1 MSNVSEVLVGELR
14 VNTRLMLGSERL
26 RLLFTDTRLIVD
38 HAGKRG
44 AGAVAG
50 TSILGRLSGALED
63 LFRSGGES
71 ARRRGIRNMSPG
83 QVLRSH
89 RDNFAI
95 KYSEV
100 VGVTVA
106 QTLTVHGITILTRDD
121 KFEFTKNCQCEGCLK
136 ANFND
141 ERVSGACTP
150 FLSWT
155 WCCVVD
161 VRQV

>member
-1 MSNVSEVLVGELR
+1 MSDASELLVGELR

-26 RLLFTDTRLIVD
+26 RLLFTNTRLIAD

-63 LFRSGGES
+63 LFKSGGES
-71 ARRRGIRNMSPG
+71 ARRRGIRNMSPD

-121 KFEFTKNCQCEGCLK
+121 KFEFTTQ
-136 ANFND
+136 ARFND
-141 ERVSGACTP
+141 VVELFTKT
-150 FLSWT
+150 LSEKLS
-155 WCCVVD
+155 
-161 VRQV
+161 VRRLSQSELQR

>member
-1 MSNVSEVLVGELR
+1 MLVGELR

-26 RLLFTDTRLIVD
+26 RLLFTNTRLIVD

-121 KFEFTKNCQCEGCLK
+121 KFEFTTQ
-136 ANFND
+136 ARFND
-141 ERVSGACTP
+141 VVELFTKT
-150 FLSWT
+150 LSEKLS
-155 WCCVVD
+155 
-161 VRQV
+161 VRRLSQSELQR

>member
-1 MSNVSEVLVGELR
+1 LSNVSEVLVGELR

-121 KFEFTKNCQCEGCLK
+121 KFEFTTQ
-136 ANFND
+136 ARFND
-141 ERVSGACTP
+141 VVELFTKT
-150 FLSWT
+150 LSEKLS
-155 WCCVVD
+155 
-161 VRQV
+161 VRRLSQSELQR

>member
-1 MSNVSEVLVGELR
+1 MLVGELR

-26 RLLFTDTRLIVD
+26 RLLFTNTRLIVD

-63 LFRSGGES
+63 LFKSGGES
-71 ARRRGIRNMSPG
+71 ARRRGIRNMSPD

-121 KFEFTKNCQCEGCLK
+121 KFEFTTQ
-136 ANFND
+136 ARFND
-141 ERVSGACTP
+141 VVELFTKT
-150 FLSWT
+150 LSEKLS
-155 WCCVVD
+155 
-161 VRQV
+161 VRRLSQSELQR

>member
-1 MSNVSEVLVGELR
+1 VLVGELR

-121 KFEFTKNCQCEGCLK
+121 KFEFTTQ
-136 ANFND
+136 ARFND
-141 ERVSGACTP
+141 VVELFTKT
-150 FLSWT
+150 LSEKLS
-155 WCCVVD
+155 
-161 VRQV
+161 VRRLSQSELQR

>member
-63 LFRSGGES
+63 LFKSGGES

-121 KFEFTKNCQCEGCLK
+121 KFEFTTQ
-136 ANFND
+136 ARFND
-141 ERVSGACTP
+141 VVELFTKT
-150 FLSWT
+150 LSEKLS
-155 WCCVVD
+155 
-161 VRQV
+161 VRRLSQSELQR

>member
-121 KFEFTKNCQCEGCLK
+121 KFEFTTQ
-136 ANFND
+136 ARFND
-141 ERVSGACTP
+141 VVELFTKT
-150 FLSWT
+150 LSEKLS
-155 WCCVVD
+155 
-161 VRQV
+161 VRRLSQSELQR

>member
-1 MSNVSEVLVGELR
+1 LSDASELLVGELR

-26 RLLFTDTRLIVD
+26 RLLFTNTRLIVD

-63 LFRSGGES
+63 LFKSGGES
-71 ARRRGIRNMSPG
+71 ARRRGIRNMSPD

-121 KFEFTKNCQCEGCLK
+121 KFEFTTQ
-136 ANFND
+136 ARFND
-141 ERVSGACTP
+141 VVELFTKT
-150 FLSWT
+150 LSEKLS
-155 WCCVVD
+155 
-161 VRQV
+161 VRRLSQSELQR

>member
-1 MSNVSEVLVGELR
+1 LSNVSEVLVGELR

-63 LFRSGGES
+63 LFKSGGES

-121 KFEFTKNCQCEGCLK
+121 KFEFTTQ
-136 ANFND
+136 ARFND
-141 ERVSGACTP
+141 VVELFTKT
-150 FLSWT
+150 LSEKLS
-155 WCCVVD
+155 
-161 VRQV
+161 VRRLSQSELQR

>member
-1 MSNVSEVLVGELR
+1 
-14 VNTRLMLGSERL
+14 MLGSERL
-26 RLLFTDTRLIVD
+26 RLLFTNTRLIVD

-63 LFRSGGES
+63 LFKSGGES
-71 ARRRGIRNMSPG
+71 ARRRGIRNMSPD

-121 KFEFTKNCQCEGCLK
+121 KFEFTTQ
-136 ANFND
+136 ARFND
-141 ERVSGACTP
+141 VVELFTKT
-150 FLSWT
+150 LSEKLS
-155 WCCVVD
+155 
-161 VRQV
+161 VRRLSQSELQR

>member
-1 MSNVSEVLVGELR
+1 VGELR

-26 RLLFTDTRLIVD
+26 RLLFTNTRLIAD

-63 LFRSGGES
+63 LFKSGGES
-71 ARRRGIRNMSPG
+71 ARRRGIRNMSPD

-121 KFEFTKNCQCEGCLK
+121 KFEFTTQ
-136 ANFND
+136 ARFND
-141 ERVSGACTP
+141 VVELFTKT
-150 FLSWT
+150 LSEKLS
-155 WCCVVD
+155 
-161 VRQV
+161 VRRLSQSELQR

>member
-1 MSNVSEVLVGELR
+1 MLVGELR

-63 LFRSGGES
+63 LFKSGGES

-121 KFEFTKNCQCEGCLK
+121 KFEFTTQ
-136 ANFND
+136 ARFND
-141 ERVSGACTP
+141 VVELFTKT
-150 FLSWT
+150 LSEKLS
-155 WCCVVD
+155 
-161 VRQV
+161 VRRLSQSELQR

>member
-1 MSNVSEVLVGELR
+1 
-14 VNTRLMLGSERL
+14 MLGSERL

-121 KFEFTKNCQCEGCLK
+121 KFEFTTQ
-136 ANFND
+136 ARFND
-141 ERVSGACTP
+141 VVELFTKT
-150 FLSWT
+150 LSEKLS
-155 WCCVVD
+155 
-161 VRQV
+161 VRRLSQSELQR

>member
-1 MSNVSEVLVGELR
+1 LSDASELLVGELR

-26 RLLFTDTRLIVD
+26 RLLFTNTRLIAD

-63 LFRSGGES
+63 LFKSGGES
-71 ARRRGIRNMSPG
+71 ARRRGIRNMSPD

-121 KFEFTKNCQCEGCLK
+121 KFEFTTQ
-136 ANFND
+136 ARFND
-141 ERVSGACTP
+141 VVELFTKT
-150 FLSWT
+150 LSEKLS
-155 WCCVVD
+155 
-161 VRQV
+161 VRRLSQSELQR

>member
-1 MSNVSEVLVGELR
+1 VGELR

-26 RLLFTDTRLIVD
+26 RLLFTNTRLIVD

-63 LFRSGGES
+63 LFKSGGES
-71 ARRRGIRNMSPG
+71 ARRRGIRNMSPD

-121 KFEFTKNCQCEGCLK
+121 KFEFTTQ
-136 ANFND
+136 ARFND
-141 ERVSGACTP
+141 VVELFTKT
-150 FLSWT
+150 LSEKLS
-155 WCCVVD
+155 
-161 VRQV
+161 VRRLSQSELQR

>member
-1 MSNVSEVLVGELR
+1 MLVGELR

-121 KFEFTKNCQCEGCLK
+121 KFEFTTQ
-136 ANFND
+136 ARFND
-141 ERVSGACTP
+141 VVELFTKT
-150 FLSWT
+150 LSEKLS
-155 WCCVVD
+155 
-161 VRQV
+161 VRRLSQSELQR

>member
-1 MSNVSEVLVGELR
+1 LSNVSEVLVGELR

-100 VGVTVA
+100 VGVTVV

-121 KFEFTKNCQCEGCLK
+121 KFEFTTQ
-136 ANFND
+136 ARFND
-141 ERVSGACTP
+141 VVELFTKT
-150 FLSWT
+150 LSEKLS
-155 WCCVVD
+155 
-161 VRQV
+161 VRRLSQSELQR

>member
-1 MSNVSEVLVGELR
+1 MLVGELR

-100 VGVTVA
+100 VGVTVV

-121 KFEFTKNCQCEGCLK
+121 KFEFTTQ
-136 ANFND
+136 ARFND
-141 ERVSGACTP
+141 VVELFTKT
-150 FLSWT
+150 LSEKLS
-155 WCCVVD
+155 
-161 VRQV
+161 VRRLSQSELQR

>member
-1 MSNVSEVLVGELR
+1 MGELR

-26 RLLFTDTRLIVD
+26 RLLFTNTRLIVD

-63 LFRSGGES
+63 LFKSGGES
-71 ARRRGIRNMSPG
+71 ARRRGIRNMSPD

-121 KFEFTKNCQCEGCLK
+121 KFEFTTQ
-136 ANFND
+136 ARFND
-141 ERVSGACTP
+141 VVELFTKT
-150 FLSWT
+150 LSEKLS
-155 WCCVVD
+155 
-161 VRQV
+161 VRRLSQSELQR

>member
-1 MSNVSEVLVGELR
+1 MSDASEVLVGELR

-26 RLLFTDTRLIVD
+26 RLLFTNTRLIVD

-63 LFRSGGES
+63 LFKSGGES
-71 ARRRGIRNMSPG
+71 ARRRGIRNMSPD

-121 KFEFTKNCQCEGCLK
+121 KFEFTTQ
-136 ANFND
+136 ARFND
-141 ERVSGACTP
+141 VVELFTKT
-150 FLSWT
+150 LSEKLS
-155 WCCVVD
+155 
-161 VRQV
+161 VRRLSQSELQR

>member
-1 MSNVSEVLVGELR
+1 MNSLELSNVSEVLVGELR

-100 VGVTVA
+100 VGVTVV

-121 KFEFTKNCQCEGCLK
+121 KFEFTTQ
-136 ANFND
+136 ARFND
-141 ERVSGACTP
+141 VVELFTKT
-150 FLSWT
+150 LSEKLS
-155 WCCVVD
+155 
-161 VRQV
+161 VRRLSQSELQR

>member
-1 MSNVSEVLVGELR
+1 MLVGELR

-26 RLLFTDTRLIVD
+26 RLLFTNTRLIAD

-50 TSILGRLSGALED
+50 TSILGRFSGALED
-63 LFRSGGES
+63 LFKSGGES
-71 ARRRGIRNMSPG
+71 ARRRGIRNMSPD

-95 KYSEV
+95 NYSEV
-100 VGVTVA
+100 VSVNVV

-121 KFEFTKNCQCEGCLK
+121 KFEFSTRARFNEVAELFTKTLSEKLSLRRLSQSELQRGASPRLCL
-136 ANFND
+136 
-141 ERVSGACTP
+141 TI
-150 FLSWT
+150 LS
-155 WCCVVD
+155 
-161 VRQV
+161 

>member
-1 MSNVSEVLVGELR
+1 MLVGELR

-95 KYSEV
+95 KYSLRRHSV
-100 VGVTVA
+100 
-106 QTLTVHGITILTRDD
+106 
-121 KFEFTKNCQCEGCLK
+121 KNCQCEGCLK

>member
-1 MSNVSEVLVGELR
+1 MGELR

-26 RLLFTDTRLIVD
+26 RLLFTNTRLIAD

-63 LFRSGGES
+63 LFKSGGES
-71 ARRRGIRNMSPG
+71 ARRRGIRNMSPD

-121 KFEFTKNCQCEGCLK
+121 KFEFTTQ
-136 ANFND
+136 ARFND
-141 ERVSGACTP
+141 VVELFTKT
-150 FLSWT
+150 LSEKLS
-155 WCCVVD
+155 
-161 VRQV
+161 VRRLSQSELQR

>member
-1 MSNVSEVLVGELR
+1 
-14 VNTRLMLGSERL
+14 MLGSERL
-26 RLLFTDTRLIVD
+26 RLLFTNTRLIAD

-63 LFRSGGES
+63 LFKSGGES
-71 ARRRGIRNMSPG
+71 ARRRGIRNMSPD

-121 KFEFTKNCQCEGCLK
+121 KFEFTTQ
-136 ANFND
+136 ARFND
-141 ERVSGACTP
+141 VVELFTKT
-150 FLSWT
+150 LSEKLS
-155 WCCVVD
+155 
-161 VRQV
+161 VRRLSQSELQR

>member
-1 MSNVSEVLVGELR
+1 MSDASEVLVGELR

-26 RLLFTDTRLIVD
+26 RLLFTNTRLIVD

-63 LFRSGGES
+63 LFKSGGES

-121 KFEFTKNCQCEGCLK
+121 KFEFTTQ
-136 ANFND
+136 ARFND
-141 ERVSGACTP
+141 VVELFTKT
-150 FLSWT
+150 LSEKLS
-155 WCCVVD
+155 
-161 VRQV
+161 VRRLSQSELQR